1 MLNKTNLANAYT
13 EILKVLEN
21 LSYEEYSKIPE
32 NVIEFFKDNCNNR
45 YIFFYKPDK
54 SLDEQ
59 DLLYET
65 KLIMF
70 TLFEL
75 YGTTPEE
82 KIQISRLRNNKLY
95 SNSSKFNTNEIFRN
109 EKSNYSNHVN
119 SELPLVVK
127 ERWYNKMFNYFS
139 KFLSKL
145 GVK

>member
-1 MLNKTNLANAYT
+1 ML
-13 EILKVLEN
+13 
-21 LSYEEYSKIPE
+21 LSFSKII
-32 NVIEFFKDNCNNR
+32 VIIN
-45 YIFFYKPDK
+45 IFFSIFDASYVWK
-54 SLDEQ
+54 LV
-59 DLLYET
+59 
-65 KLIMF
+65 LIMF